1 MTDTPPPQSSETY
14 EFDGYSIF
22 YCAAAPTDW
31 PQECHE
37 QVEILVP
44 FGRTVANLTWQEA
57 QDQQQEMLCPEQV
70 CIIPAQQ
77 SHALQLA
84 EPSELMQIFLDPQ
97 FIVRTTHEV
106 LRSPH
111 WSLTGHYALE
121 DETIRSVAQML
132 RPWLTE
138 RCSVSNLYR
147 TMLVKLLAVH
157 LIAKYAQ
164 ADIVPIGS
172 EGGVAISKLAPV
184 LNHIHRCIDENLKI
198 ADLADIYGVS
208 PSHFS
213 RVFKD
218 AVGQSP
224 HQYIL
229 SQRINLAK
237 QLLAETD
244 LSIADITLECG
255 FYDQSH
261 FIVQFRRFTGTTP
274 KTYRNKCS
282 IPPLSVHSVG
292 IPPQLHSQWV

>member
-1 MTDTPPPQSSETY
+1 MAATPPPQSSETY

-22 YCAAAPTDW
+22 YSTAALADW
-31 PQECHE
+31 PEASHE
-37 QVEILVP
+37 QVEIVVP
-44 FGRTVANLTWQEA
+44 LGHACAQLMWQETHA
-57 QDQQQEMLCPEQV
+57 QTEEMLCPGQV
-70 CIIPAQQ
+70 CIIPVHQP
-77 SHALQLA
+77 HALQLA

-111 WSLTGHYALE
+111 WSLTGHYVLE

-138 RCSVSNLYR
+138 HCSVSNLYR

-172 EGGVAISKLAPV
+172 EGGVAIAKLAPV

-282 IPPLSVHSVG
+282 IPPLSVNSVES
-292 IPPQLHSQWV
+292 PPQLHSQWV